1 MTKRE
6 MFARIAEINA
16 SDAEIVDFCNHEIQ
30 LLDSRKT
37 PKTPSKKD
45 VENAGLIEIIRN
57 ALGIFPDGVTV
68 SELMKTSDDLNGLS
82 NQKVSALL
90 RKMKGAGEVEKIEE
104 GKKSLFRLV

>member
-16 SDAEIVDFCNHEIQ
+16 SDAEIVDFCNHEIK

-57 ALGIFPDGVTV
+57 ALWIFPDGVTV

-90 RKMKGAGEVEKIEE
+90 RKMVNAGEVEKVVD

>member
-6 MFARIAEINA
+6 MFNLIASVNA
-16 SDAEIVDFCNHEIQ
+16 DNAEIVDFCNHEIK
-30 LLDSRKT
+30 LLNSRKS

-45 VENAGLIEIIRN
+45 VENAGLIEVIRN
-57 ALGIFPDGVTV
+57 ALAIFPDGVTV
-68 SELMKTSDDLNGLS
+68 SELMKTSDDLNVLS

-90 RKMKGAGEVEKIEE
+90 RKMKDAGEVEKIVD